1 VKAPTRSGYL
11 AYGVAI
17 AILLVDQ
24 LSKHWVLG
32 DLRLTDGQTV
42 AVWGPLHLTL
52 VANPGVAY
60 GLLKSGGAWARWAL
74 SAFELIVAA
83 ALALWA
89 WRAERGLVGLA
100 VGLIMGGAIGNL
112 ADRVRRGAV
121 VDFLDF
127 QRLHFPWVFNIA
139 DSAITVGIVLLI
151 AESLIP
157 RKAPAT

>member
-1 VKAPTRSGYL
+1 VKGATRSGYL

-17 AILLVDQ
+17 AIVLVDQ
-24 LSKHWVLG
+24 FSKHWVLG
-32 DLRLTDGQTV
+32 ALGLGEGQSV
-42 AVWGPLHLTL
+42 AVWGPMHLTL

-60 GLLKSGGAWARWAL
+60 GLLKSGGAWGRWAL
-74 SAFELIVAA
+74 SAFELVVAA

-89 WRAERGLVGLA
+89 WRAERGLIGLA

-112 ADRVRRGAV
+112 VDRVRRGAV
-121 VDFLDF
+121 VDFIDF
-127 QRLHFPWVFNIA
+127 QSLHFPWVFNVA